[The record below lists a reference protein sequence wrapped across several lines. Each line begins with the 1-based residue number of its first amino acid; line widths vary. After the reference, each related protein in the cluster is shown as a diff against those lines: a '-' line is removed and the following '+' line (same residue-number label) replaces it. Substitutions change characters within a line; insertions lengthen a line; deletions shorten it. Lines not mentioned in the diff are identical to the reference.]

1 MKVDWK
7 GTTIRYRLVKLAISG
22 SLLVLLAMQLG
33 AGRKF

>member
-7 GTTIRYRLVKLAISG
+7 GSKVRYRLVKLALSG
-22 SLLVLLAMQLG
+22 SLLVMLAMQLG